1 LPKPRKVWF
10 NSIIY
15 QSFANVPLAHG
26 GRTDMS
32 KKAMWTAV
40 ITLHVALGMGSA
52 WAADTKSDTKPA
64 DAKPAA
70 PKDAGYN
77 AFAALKQLAG
87 DWRGEAPPGQLPAVI
102 RFRIEERDSVLSE
115 TFFPGTP
122 EQMVTMYHLD
132 GPNLVA
138 THYCTAGNQPQLK
151 LNAGESKIA
160 GPSSSAGSYVFEYV
174 GATNLRGNNDF
185 HMGGYTLTVV
195 DDNHIASIHTLYKGS
210 LLLDSGKTIFERVE
224 PIK

>member
-1 LPKPRKVWF
+1 
-10 NSIIY
+10 
-15 QSFANVPLAHG
+15 
-26 GRTDMS
+26 
-32 KKAMWTAV
+32 MWTVV

-52 WAADTKSDTKPA
+52 WAADTKPDTKPA

-70 PKDAGYN
+70 PDYSGYH
-77 AFAALKQLAG
+77 AFEALKQLVG
-87 DWRGEAPPGQLPAVI
+87 DWRSEAPPAVI

-138 THYCTAGNQPQLK
+138 THYCTVGNQPQLK
-151 LNAGESKIA
+151 LNAAQSKIA
-160 GPSSSAGSYVFEYV
+160 APNSSAGSYVFDYV
-174 GATNLRGNNDF
+174 GATNLRGNNDA
-185 HMGGYTLTVV
+185 HMGEYTLTVI
-195 DDNHIASIHTLYKGS
+195 DDNHLVSIHTLYKGS
-210 LLLDSGKTIFERVE
+210 LLLDSGKTTFVRVE